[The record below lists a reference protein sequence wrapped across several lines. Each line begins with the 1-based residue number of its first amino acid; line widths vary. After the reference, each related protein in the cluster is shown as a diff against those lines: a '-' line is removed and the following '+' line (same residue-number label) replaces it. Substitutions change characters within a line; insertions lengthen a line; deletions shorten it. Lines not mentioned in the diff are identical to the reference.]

1 MDTDG
6 YAPIRDHAAIGDGR
20 TIALVAIDGSID
32 WLCLPDLDSPSVFGS
47 LLDAGTGGAFTLAP
61 DVPFESTRRYVEGT
75 NVLVTEFT
83 TSTGAVRLTDAM
95 TLPGGGLDPYREL
108 ARKVDVVWGHVP
120 MRWSVTPAFGY
131 GRERVRIG
139 ERHGV
144 PVASAGNLAIAV
156 NAWEVGQPKLGLSSI
171 KGRFVARGD
180 SMIAMSV
187 ASQEPLV
194 LPSRADVERRLEETA
209 DFWRAW
215 TGTCADDG
223 AWRDAVVRS
232 ALALKLLVF
241 APSGAVAAAATTS
254 LPEEIG
260 GERNWDYRFCW
271 LRDSAFTVAS
281 FLRLGYVEEADAFFW
296 WLMHASQLTHPRLDV
311 LYGLHGEIGTEE
323 TQLSLAGYRG
333 SVPVRIGN
341 DALGQVQ
348 LDIYGSLLQ
357 AAWVY
362 VQAGRPIDDEVAR
375 RLARTADLV
384 CDIWAE
390 PDSGIWEVRSE
401 PRHFTHSKMM
411 CWVALDRAIRLANQ
425 GHIRGSI
432 DRWSSQM
439 QKIESFI
446 ESRCWS
452 DACSSYVRSAGSDE
466 LDAAVLLGALLGYRD
481 PGDPRMASTIDAI
494 RRDLGRGPFLD
505 RYRGVDGVRG
515 SEGAFLACSFWLVE
529 ALARSGRRSEAAS
542 LMGELVSA
550 ANDVGLYAEEIDPST
565 AEFLGNFPQAL
576 SHLAL
581 IGAAAALDD
590 ADVP

>member
-1 MDTDG
+1 
-6 YAPIRDHAAIGDGR
+6 
-20 TIALVAIDGSID
+20 
-32 WLCLPDLDSPSVFGS
+32 
-47 LLDAGTGGAFTLAP
+47 
-61 DVPFESTRRYVEGT
+61 
-75 NVLVTEFT
+75 
-83 TSTGAVRLTDAM
+83 
-95 TLPGGGLDPYREL
+95 
-108 ARKVDVVWGHVP
+108 
-120 MRWSVTPAFGY
+120 
-131 GRERVRIG
+131 
-139 ERHGV
+139 
-144 PVASAGNLAIAV
+144 
-156 NAWEVGQPKLGLSSI
+156 
-171 KGRFVARGD
+171 
-180 SMIAMSV
+180 
-187 ASQEPLV
+187 
-194 LPSRADVERRLEETA
+194 
-209 DFWRAW
+209 
-215 TGTCADDG
+215 
-223 AWRDAVVRS
+223 
-232 ALALKLLVF
+232 
-241 APSGAVAAAATTS
+241 
-254 LPEEIG
+254 
-260 GERNWDYRFCW
+260 
-271 LRDSAFTVAS
+271 
-281 FLRLGYVEEADAFFW
+281 
-296 WLMHASQLTHPRLDV
+296 LDV

-341 DALGQVQ
+341 GALGQVQ

-384 CDIWAE
+384 CDVWAE

-432 DRWSSQM
+432 DRWSSQL

>member
-1 MDTDG
+1 
-6 YAPIRDHAAIGDGR
+6 
-20 TIALVAIDGSID
+20 
-32 WLCLPDLDSPSVFGS
+32 
-47 LLDAGTGGAFTLAP
+47 
-61 DVPFESTRRYVEGT
+61 
-75 NVLVTEFT
+75 
-83 TSTGAVRLTDAM
+83 
-95 TLPGGGLDPYREL
+95 
-108 ARKVDVVWGHVP
+108 
-120 MRWSVTPAFGY
+120 
-131 GRERVRIG
+131 
-139 ERHGV
+139 
-144 PVASAGNLAIAV
+144 
-156 NAWEVGQPKLGLSSI
+156 
-171 KGRFVARGD
+171 
-180 SMIAMSV
+180 MIAMSV

-194 LPSRADVERRLEETA
+194 LPSRADVERRLEATA

-341 DALGQVQ
+341 GALGQVQ

-384 CDIWAE
+384 CDVWAE

-432 DRWSSQM
+432 DRWSSQL